1 LVTGIERTPGARLI
15 APVQANEL
23 FVEMSAN
30 ALDHLARDGVL
41 YYRRGPKLARF
52 VCRWD
57 TTEDEV
63 NQLLT
68 VIARHGQ
75 T

>member
-1 LVTGIERTPGARLI
+1 
-15 APVQANEL
+15 
-23 FVEMSAN
+23 MSAN

-41 YYRRGPKLARF
+41 YYRRGPQLARF

-68 VIARHGQ
+68 LIARHAQ